1 MVTMFRGPRWKIAVY
16 GRDHGVPHF
25 HIEGPDF
32 RCSVAI
38 ASFDVIVG
46 TVSAAVLKDAL
57 EWARP
62 NQALLMQTWQ
72 ELKRSEEHTSELQSL
87 MRISYAVFFL
97 HKQRHTFTTNIDSK
111 PTI

>member
-1 MVTMFRGPRWKIAVY
+1 MYRSARWKIAVY
-16 GRDHGVPHF
+16 GREHGVPHF

-38 ASFDVIVG
+38 ASFELIIG
-46 TVSAAVLKDAL
+46 TVPGPVLDYAL

-72 ELKRSEEHTSELQSL
+72 EL
-87 MRISYAVFFL
+87 
-97 HKQRHTFTTNIDSK
+97 NG
-111 PTI
+111 

>member
-62 NQALLMQTWQ
+62 NQALLMQP
-72 ELKRSEEHTSELQSL
+72 RSEEHTSDLQSL
-87 MRISYAVFFL
+87 MRISYAVFCWK
-97 HKQRHTFTTNIDSK
+97 HRNSKATYTT
-111 PTI
+111 